1 MSPDEHRMSLVE
13 VDPFD
18 LPDWLGEDDVT
29 WSADAGLH
37 DRHQVRGALRGGGNE
52 LPCDLLAV
60 DEAYPTPVA
69 ADATRLRAHQAWR
82 HGQVQLASSYDGR
95 LTLLTPGREFSAE
108 GVLDVIGRLAMAV
121 GASPDHYAVL
131 LRLGR

>member
-1 MSPDEHRMSLVE
+1 VSPTSHVE

-18 LPDWLGEDDVT
+18 LPDWLGEGDVT
-29 WSADAGLH
+29 WAADAGLH
-37 DRHQVRGALRGGGNE
+37 DRHHVRGALRGGGHE

-69 ADATRLRAHQAWR
+69 EDATRLRAHQAWR
-82 HGQVQLASSYDGR
+82 HGQVQLTSYDGR
-95 LTLLTPGREFSAE
+95 LTLLTPGREFGAE
-108 GVLDVIGRLAMAV
+108 GVLDVIGRLAKAV
-121 GASPDHYAVL
+121 GASAEHYAVL